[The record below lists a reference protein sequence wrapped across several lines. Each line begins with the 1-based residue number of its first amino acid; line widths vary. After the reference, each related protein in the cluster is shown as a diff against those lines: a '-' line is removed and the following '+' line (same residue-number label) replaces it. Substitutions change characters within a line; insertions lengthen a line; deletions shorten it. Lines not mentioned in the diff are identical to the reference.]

1 MDFHCIAHMFRRQSL
16 GLNEQVKLGKRLNIL
31 SSAETIRFL
40 YIAGEKWNLLHWRR
54 AARRPWWISRTM
66 TMLCFFPSTPMRKN
80 GRKTLR
86 LLRQIHRA
94 KSLQPYQ
101 FLLPLP
107 WNIEAEER
115 LYKGIFRAC
124 SKLLIECP
132 GKATLELTLLWNCCC
147 NLYVNLFV
155 FFCCMRAF
163 LGAAICCSRSTM
175 DVWKVACV
183 RSNWR
188 VHEPGHRSKKWSV
201 IDGMGWV
208 VDWLIDWLNVLLI
221 NRSNDWLFDWSIAG

>member
-1 MDFHCIAHMFRRQSL
+1 MGFHWIAHTFWCQSL
-16 GLNEQVKLGKRLNIL
+16 GLNEQVTLEKRLSIL

-40 YIAGEKWNLLHWRR
+40 YIAGEKWNLRHWRR

-86 LLRQIHRA
+86 LLLRRIHRA
-94 KSLQPYQ
+94 KSLQSYQ

-115 LYKGIFRAC
+115 LYRGIFRAC
-124 SKLLIECP
+124 SKLLIECH

-147 NLYVNLFV
+147 NLYVNLCV
-155 FFCCMRAF
+155 FLLYACISR
-163 LGAAICCSRSTM
+163 CSY
-175 DVWKVACV
+175 
-183 RSNWR
+183 
-188 VHEPGHRSKKWSV
+188 
-201 IDGMGWV
+201 
-208 VDWLIDWLNVLLI
+208 
-221 NRSNDWLFDWSIAG
+221 WLF